1 MVIVAAQSTPL
12 AKLKEQHTFLKT
24 SEILKIPKTFHNL
37 KSYKSQEYPDTN
49 LDPNPEDPDNN
60 DPEDPDCA
68 VMCKETSMGFPFCD
82 CQHDVPLRINQ
93 DLDCISCQPT
103 DDCWDECQE
112 ICEEICEEGGHFE
125 FCDCNHTPTD
135 TPPKELLKIADNGDN
150 LKPEEPNCT
159 NICKETSEGFP
170 FCDCQHTPP
179 LKLVTLEFAKF
190 IKTVDSND
198 TEPAEPNCTE
208 ICKETSEGFPFC
220 DCQHTPPL
228 KLVTL
233 EFGIK
238 NAKEKN
244 GTDPEEPDCDE
255 LCKTTSDGFPFCDCG
270 GSHGNLKEQDD
281 ADCDGICFLE
291 NCDGFP
297 MCDCNCVGQCGCLP
311 TSETLQETIKVSNGT
326 DPQDPNCTAICK
338 ETSEG
343 FPFCD
348 CNNNVPLK
356 IQKNLIQKPEIKSV
370 DDNNADLYDCEVICK
385 GTSDGFPMCDCGL
398 SPPVR
403 LIQNNKKRIFPK
415 KRILPIQL
423 FKNQKSPPFAH
434 YYP

>member
-1 MVIVAAQSTPL
+1 
-12 AKLKEQHTFLKT
+12 
-24 SEILKIPKTFHNL
+24 
-37 KSYKSQEYPDTN
+37 
-49 LDPNPEDPDNN
+49 
-60 DPEDPDCA
+60 
-68 VMCKETSMGFPFCD
+68 MG
-82 CQHDVPLRINQ
+82 
-93 DLDCISCQPT
+93 
-103 DDCWDECQE
+103 
-112 ICEEICEEGGHFE
+112 
-125 FCDCNHTPTD
+125 
-135 TPPKELLKIADNGDN
+135 
-150 LKPEEPNCT
+150 
-159 NICKETSEGFP
+159 
-170 FCDCQHTPP
+170 
-179 LKLVTLEFAKF
+179 
-190 IKTVDSND
+190 

-233 EFGIK
+233 EFIK
-238 NAKEKN
+238 TAENN

-255 LCKTTSDGFPFCDCG
+255 LCKTTSDGFPFCNCEN
-270 GSHGNLKEQDD
+270 GNLKEQESIEISTEDSFNCEEICKTGD
-281 ADCDGICFLE
+281 GPPICDCGPPIPSKKSKDEADCDGICFLE

-356 IQKNLIQKPEIKSV
+356 IQKNLKNPKPEIKSM

-403 LIQNNKKRIFPK
+403 LIPK
-415 KRILPIQL
+415 IP
-423 FKNQKSPPFAH
+423 KN
-434 YYP
+434 